1 MSAYFYMIKDYFNLK
16 NRVVMKINYFNI
28 IKNLTLVNYIT
39 SLRSVIII
47 LVLCLAFVLKGIAQK
62 DLTLEIGS
70 GMGVPGTVV
79 CVDVKT
85 FNFSNIESF
94 QFSITY
100 DATVVIPECPV
111 KYIHP
116 NLIINSFGSIFNCM
130 PKEKGFLPIVFASE
144 PTTIP
149 DGETLFTICFKL
161 VGRPGDNTNISISNY
176 PFDPEI
182 CGLDNQGNT
191 DCNINLI
198 CKCGGIMIKDLERPG
213 KHGITNTKRIESELI
228 EPSLDIRYKPFEQ
241 TFDIEPKNEELSDG
255 LLVQIFNTFGFEV
268 TQHKMFG
275 TYETISINGL
285 RNGVYYI
292 VVSRQGSIIQTKKLL
307 KM

>member
-1 MSAYFYMIKDYFNLK
+1 MIKDYFNLK
-16 NRVVMKINYFNI
+16 NRVVMKINYFNN

-47 LVLCLAFVLKGIAQK
+47 LVLCLAFVLNGISQK

-116 NLIINSFGSIFNCM
+116 NLTINIFGNIFNCI
-130 PKEKGFLPIVFASE
+130 PKEKGYIPMVFASD
-144 PTTIP
+144 PTKVP
-149 DGETLFTICFKL
+149 DGQSLFTICFKL
-161 VGRPGDNTNISISNY
+161 VGRPGDNTNISISDY
-176 PFDPEI
+176 PIDPEI
-182 CGLDNQGNT
+182 CAQDNQGNT
-191 DCNINLI
+191 DCDINLI
-198 CKCGGIMIKDLERPG
+198 CKCGRIMIKDIERS
-213 KHGITNTKRIESELI
+213 GITITK
-228 EPSLDIRYKPFEQ
+228 
-241 TFDIEPKNEELSDG
+241 
-255 LLVQIFNTFGFEV
+255 
-268 TQHKMFG
+268 
-275 TYETISINGL
+275 
-285 RNGVYYI
+285 
-292 VVSRQGSIIQTKKLL
+292 
-307 KM
+307 